1 MQIYKSIIKKIS
13 SIQFVYQIENAEVIL
28 KFINVLEEEGLL
40 NEFIKFFNGKKKINI
55 KRFYLFDYT
64 SPEFMCSLSDALI
77 TEFINNNKITDK
89 FLKNLEKELP
99 FNEEEKKQLIG
110 ALTDNISYVYD
121 IFAFWVLF

>member
-77 TEFINNNKITDK
+77 TDFINNNKITDK

>member
-1 MQIYKSIIKKIS
+1 LQIYKSIIKKIS

>member
-1 MQIYKSIIKKIS
+1 
-13 SIQFVYQIENAEVIL
+13 
-28 KFINVLEEEGLL
+28 
-40 NEFIKFFNGKKKINI
+40 
-55 KRFYLFDYT
+55 
-64 SPEFMCSLSDALI
+64 MCSLSDALI